1 MGDIFSGMGES
12 GGASERAVGCGQSG
26 GKRAR
31 LVKGSPEAKAYMAS
45 IRKKKGR
52 GMSGGGM
59 SGGDFWDDLGN
70 IASAAAPFIEMM
82 I

>member
-1 MGDIFSGMGES
+1 
-12 GGASERAVGCGQSG
+12 
-26 GKRAR
+26 
-31 LVKGSPEAKAYMAS
+31 
-45 IRKKKGR
+45 
-52 GMSGGGM
+52 M